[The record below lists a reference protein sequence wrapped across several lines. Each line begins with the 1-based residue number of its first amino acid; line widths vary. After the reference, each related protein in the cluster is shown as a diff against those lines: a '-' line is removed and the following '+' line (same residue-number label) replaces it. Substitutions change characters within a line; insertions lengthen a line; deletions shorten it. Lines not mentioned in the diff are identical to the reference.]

1 MRVFG
6 YAFLLLLVIL
16 GITFAI
22 LNADLVTIH
31 YYIGSKQLPLS
42 LLLVISLGAGLFV
55 SFLYM
60 GLVVLRL
67 KSERR
72 RLRKRLSIAEKEI
85 DNLRAIPIKD
95 EH

>member
-6 YAFLLLLVIL
+6 YVFLLIIIIW

-22 LNADLVTIH
+22 LNADPVTIH
-31 YYIGSKQLPLS
+31 YYIGMKQLPLS
-42 LLLVISLGAGLFV
+42 LLLVISFGIGLFV

-60 GLVVLRL
+60 GFVILRL

-72 RLRKRLSIAEKEI
+72 HLRKRLSVAEKEI
-85 DNLRAIPIKD
+85 DNLRTIPVRD
-95 EH
+95 

>member
-6 YAFLLLLVIL
+6 YVFLLILIIL

-22 LNADLVTIH
+22 LNADPVAIH
-31 YYIGSKQLPLS
+31 YYIGSKQFPLS
-42 LLLVISLGAGLFV
+42 LLLVISFGVGLFV

-72 RLRKRLSIAEKEI
+72 HLRKRLSVAEKEI
-85 DNLRAIPIKD
+85 DNLRAIPIRD